1 MKIAIITD
9 QHFGVRKSDKNFHN
23 YFKKFYDNVFF
34 PTLMERGITNLV
46 DMGDTF
52 DNRKYIDIWALKWSK
67 QNYYD
72 QLSDMGV
79 KVHTV
84 VGNHTA
90 YYKNTN
96 AVNSVDLLMREYDN
110 IEIYSEVTSRNIGGL
125 DILFVPWINKDIWD
139 DSISKIKNDSSD
151 VVMGHL
157 ELNGFSPYKGHV
169 MTEGMDCNVF
179 DGYKKV
185 FSGHYH
191 TRSDNGTVYY
201 LGNPYQLY
209 WNDVNDSR
217 GFHIFDTETLELE
230 FIPNPYEM
238 FKVVEYEDT
247 PHQLYKYNECFE
259 KYVRLVVKK
268 KTNARLFEKFFDK
281 LSDSNPFELKVIDEV
296 EVADCDEEVL
306 ESEGTVAILDKYIEN
321 AEIDLN
327 KNRLKSLIQTIYK
340 EASEIE

>member
-9 QHFGVRKSDKNFHN
+9 QHFGVRKSDKNYHN

-52 DNRKYIDIWALKWSK
+52 DNRKYIDIWGFSKYSK

-96 AVNSVDLLMREYDN
+96 SVNSVDLLMREYDN

-139 DSISKIKNDSSD
+139 DSISKIKKDSST

-169 MTEGMDCNVF
+169 MTGGMDCNVF
-179 DGYKKV
+179 DGYKK
-185 FSGHYH
+185 FQ
-191 TRSDNGTVYY
+191 T
-201 LGNPYQLY
+201 LPYQ
-209 WNDVNDSR
+209 
-217 GFHIFDTETLELE
+217 I
-230 FIPNPYEM
+230 
-238 FKVVEYEDT
+238 
-247 PHQLYKYNECFE
+247 
-259 KYVRLVVKK
+259 
-268 KTNARLFEKFFDK
+268 
-281 LSDSNPFELKVIDEV
+281 
-296 EVADCDEEVL
+296 
-306 ESEGTVAILDKYIEN
+306 
-321 AEIDLN
+321 
-327 KNRLKSLIQTIYK
+327 
-340 EASEIE
+340 